1 MKLDVYLTS
10 GAGNLFASIDGRE
23 LPKGGVDLS
32 ELARRL
38 TSKGVFGDFE
48 TDGLIVVRESD
59 IQRFDVE
66 FFNPDGS
73 SGMMCGNGARCAA
86 RLAEKV
92 DLIDRVDGKIYRMRM
107 ASEIY
112 EARFSGSEIS
122 VKFPPQKFLNY
133 IESLDI
139 EGENCSGW
147 FADVGTRHF
156 VIDFAGSGISRE
168 FDFEDFNLPDFA
180 VPIRRADFFAPE
192 GTNVNYYRISDGKVR
207 LRTFEKGVER
217 ETQACGTGAVA
228 TAFAVVKSG
237 ELKFPVELI
246 PRSGERLKV
255 DIDGESADDPEAIY
269 LIGPAKILDKESI
282 EI

>member
-1 MKLDVYLTS
+1 MKLEVYLTS
-10 GAGNLFASIDGRE
+10 GAGNLFSSIDGRE
-23 LPKGGVDLS
+23 LPSGDLDLS

-38 TSKGVFGDFE
+38 TAKGVFGDFE

-59 IQRFDVE
+59 IQCFDVE

-86 RLAEKV
+86 RLAEKIDV
-92 DLIDRVDGKIYRMRM
+92 IDRVDGKIYRMRM

-112 EARFSGSEIS
+112 EARFSGSEII
-122 VKFPPQKFLNY
+122 VKFPPQIFLNY
-133 IESLDI
+133 IESLNI
-139 EGENCSGW
+139 EDRNWKGR

-156 VIDFAGSGISRE
+156 VIDFADSEISRE

-180 VPIRRADFFAPE
+180 VPIRGADFFAPE
-192 GTNVNYYRISDGKVR
+192 GTNVNFYRIADGKVF

-217 ETQACGTGAVA
+217 ETQSCGTGAVA
-228 TAFAVVKSG
+228 TALAVVKSRT
-237 ELKFPVELI
+237 LKFPVVLI
-246 PRSGERLKV
+246 PRSGEALKV
-255 DIDGESADDPEAIY
+255 DIDGESVDDPEAIY
-269 LIGPAKILDKESI
+269 LIGTAKILDKKSI